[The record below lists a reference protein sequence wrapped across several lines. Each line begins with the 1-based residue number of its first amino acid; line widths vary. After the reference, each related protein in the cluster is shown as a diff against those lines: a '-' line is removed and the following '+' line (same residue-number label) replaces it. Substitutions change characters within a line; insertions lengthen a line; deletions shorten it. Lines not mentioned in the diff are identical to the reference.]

1 MKMTHSVKIV
11 LLACSIV
18 LGAAACT
25 PFTKVKGDD
34 KTAVKMDGSWT
45 VLWSGGAQLEGVTPK
60 PTIVFNTG
68 NNTVSGFD
76 GCNNFKGSY
85 TFVDGKL
92 KAKVSGTRMAC
103 PNEAARGVSG
113 QMANLFAN
121 GAEVVETSF
130 MAGHVLL
137 LKNSSAELRLGPS
150 DQVK

>member
-1 MKMTHSVKIV
+1 MFHRSWRRRVHPVHQSQGRRQDRGQDGWK
-11 LLACSIV
+11 LDRALERR
-18 LGAAACT
+18 G
-25 PFTKVKGDD
+25 
-34 KTAVKMDGSWT
+34 TA
-45 VLWSGGAQLEGVTPK
+45 EGVTPK